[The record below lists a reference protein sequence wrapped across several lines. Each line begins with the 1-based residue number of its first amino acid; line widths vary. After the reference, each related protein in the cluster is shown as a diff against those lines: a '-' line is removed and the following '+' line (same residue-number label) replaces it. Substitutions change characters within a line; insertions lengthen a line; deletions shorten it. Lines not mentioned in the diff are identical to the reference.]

1 MTAVCFVLFNLLFLI
16 IQWVRM
22 CLLAFSADWFSDGI
36 FRKKGLEFSKPF
48 VLRMDY

>member
-1 MTAVCFVLFNLLFLI
+1 
-16 IQWVRM
+16 M

-48 VLRMDY
+48 VLRMDYWFLRMISSSWGIGL